1 MADGK
6 YININFPFK
15 DSGEGYYVDITKT
28 DIDAIRA
35 DLLHLLMTNKGERLY
50 MPDFG
55 SDLRKYIFEQNDQI
69 THNEI
74 KDNLNE
80 TIKKYIPNLQID
92 DISFKKSD
100 VEELITVVLQYTI
113 TDNVF
118 TSTDTVEIT
127 F

>member
-6 YININFPFK
+6 YININFRFK
-15 DSGEGYYVDITKT
+15 DSGEGCYGDITKS
-28 DIDAIRA
+28 DRDAIRA